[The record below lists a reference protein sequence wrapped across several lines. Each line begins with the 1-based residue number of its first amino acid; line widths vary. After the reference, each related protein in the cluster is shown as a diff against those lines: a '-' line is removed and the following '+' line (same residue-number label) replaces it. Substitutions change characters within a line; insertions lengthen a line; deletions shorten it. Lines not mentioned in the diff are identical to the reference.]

1 MATTTKTTTT
11 ATTTR
16 MGRPPVFTGLTL
28 KNIVKVIKM
37 HGLMR
42 GQRLLATVGIQR
54 KAGKPKETVSISL
67 PTLAKF
73 AAAAGIEL
81 KRGRP
86 TLAN

>member
-1 MATTTKTTTT
+1 MKTSTKN
-11 ATTTR
+11 AAIAAVR
-16 MGRPPVFTGLTL
+16 MGRPPVYTGLTL
-28 KNIVKVIKM
+28 KNILRVVAL

-54 KAGKPKETVSISL
+54 KAGQPKEKVNISL

-73 AAAAGIEL
+73 AAAAKIKL

-86 TLAN
+86 AIES